1 MFWRREVVASMSLRC
16 EVIAPCVQIRYSV
29 AFSLVLD
36 IEALLHESH
45 PAKGGSGD
53 RNPFSGLDAYFQ
65 EKTTGTGSNIGCT
78 AMFQK
83 VRPCYPRLY
92 LPCFRV

>member
-1 MFWRREVVASMSLRC
+1 MFLRCEVIASMSLRC
-16 EVIAPCVQIRYSV
+16 EVIASCIQIRYPV
-29 AFSLVLD
+29 GFSLVLD

-45 PAKGGSGD
+45 PAKGAVG
-53 RNPFSGLDAYFQ
+53 
-65 EKTTGTGSNIGCT
+65 TGIYSVPISRRKQLATGSNIGCM

-83 VRPCYPRLY
+83 VHPCYPRLY